1 LAELGKQ
8 SVSIYIGLGANLPH
22 PEFGPPVRTLRR
34 ALARLKD
41 RGVRLVRRSP
51 WYRTAPVP
59 ASDQPWYVNA
69 VAEVATGL
77 GPGALLATLHGV
89 EDLFGRVRSVRDAPR
104 FIDLDL
110 LDYDSINNQCN
121 NSDLCIIPHTRLES
135 RAFVLL
141 PLRDVA
147 PEWRYPVT
155 GASIDTLIAA
165 LPPGQMVERLP

>member
-1 LAELGKQ
+1 M
-8 SVSIYIGLGANLPH
+8 SIYIGLGANLPH
-22 PEFGPPVRTLRR
+22 PEFGPPIRTLRR
-34 ALARLKD
+34 ALSSLND

-69 VAEVATGL
+69 VAQVATGL
-77 GPGALLATLHGV
+77 GPDALLATLHGV

-104 FIDLDL
+104 LIDLDL
-110 LDYDSINNQCN
+110 LDYNSAHKIFNNIGL
-121 NSDLCIIPHTRLES
+121 SIIPHVRLQD

-147 PEWRYPVT
+147 PNWHHPLT
-155 GASIDTLIAA
+155 GASIDALIAA
-165 LPPGQMVERLP
+165 LPPGQMAERLP

>member
-1 LAELGKQ
+1 M
-8 SVSIYIGLGANLPH
+8 SVYIGLGANLPH
-22 PEFGPPVRTLRR
+22 PEFGPPPRTLQQ
-34 ALARLKD
+34 ALACLND

-59 ASDQPWYVNA
+59 VSDQPWYVNA
-69 VAEVATGL
+69 VAQVATGL
-77 GPGALLATLHGV
+77 GPDALLATLHGV

-110 LDYDSINNQCN
+110 LDYKSMHNDLNNLGL
-121 NSDLCIIPHTRLES
+121 SRIPHARIQE

-147 PEWRYPVT
+147 PDWRHPVT
-155 GASIDTLIAA
+155 GASIDALIAA
-165 LPPGQMVERLP
+165 QPAGQVAERLR